1 MKWDV
6 ARVEPLDEYKL
17 HVELVDGR
25 QGTFD
30 MTPYLDKGVF
40 QELKDT
46 AYFRQVHVFLGAVSW
61 PHGQDIAP
69 ETIYSAITGEQLP
82 DWIVAEAPKDET
94 DGY

>member
-6 ARVEPLDEYKL
+6 SRVEPLDDYKL

-30 MTPYLDKGVF
+30 MTPYLEKGVF
-40 QELKDT
+40 RELKDP

-61 PHGQDIAP
+61 PNGQDIAP
-69 ETIYSAITGEQLP
+69 ETIYTAITGEPLP
-82 DWIVAEAPKDET
+82 GWIVAEEPGE
-94 DGY
+94 